1 MNKYVLPILL
11 IGTLLPFSVLL
22 AYLIGVTSESIIDE
36 SFGNFQVII
45 IGYSVILISIIT
57 GYVAKKLDSRGE
69 EENMEET
76 EE

>member
-36 SFGNFQVII
+36 SFGNIQVII
-45 IGYSVILISIIT
+45 IGYSVISISIVT
-57 GYVAKKLDSRGE
+57 GYLARKLESRGE
-69 EENMEET
+69 TENTEET